1 MNVPMLEPM
10 LIFAVGVGAA
20 GIYLLLPQADR
31 FAHREWR
38 WAGGLLAGLALL
50 IIGGTYGMR
59 FSASGSASD
68 WMQWGTLVLSGGAG
82 VVAAVGVVTSR
93 SGVASVRWMLLMTL
107 ANAVLCMATGA
118 WYVGLAILLISAGGS
133 VVALLFLAR
142 LVRMRR
148 GGATRPSCEEPL
160 LATTMGA
167 LLAISLV
174 SVIHFSLA
182 VEQPGSK
189 IGDAGPAVPR
199 RATIAASLEQ
209 TSADVEIRRDVGHVA
224 GIGQALTGE
233 FGVVLV
239 VVGLLMLVAT
249 VGAVSV
255 VRRRDELDV
264 GRSRPVKS
272 R

>member
-20 GIYLLLPQADR
+20 GVYLLLPQADR

-50 IIGGTYGMR
+50 IIGGTYGVR
-59 FSASGSASD
+59 FSASGPAGD
-68 WMQWGTLVLSGGAG
+68 WMQRGTLVLSGGAG
-82 VVAAVGVVTSR
+82 VVAAVGVVSSR
-93 SGVASVRWMLLMTL
+93 SGAASVRWFLLMTL
-107 ANAVLCMATGA
+107 ANAVLCVAAGA

-133 VVALLFLAR
+133 IVALLFLAR

-148 GGATRPSCEEPL
+148 GGEGLQSCEEPL

-174 SVIHFSLA
+174 SVIHFSRA
-182 VEQPGSK
+182 VEGPMADG
-189 IGDAGPAVPR
+189 AGPALPR
-199 RATIAASLEQ
+199 RTAITAALQQ

-224 GIGQALTGE
+224 GIGQALTSE

-255 VRRRDELDV
+255 VRRRDEIDV
-264 GRSRPVKS
+264 GRSGPVKS
-272 R
+272 G